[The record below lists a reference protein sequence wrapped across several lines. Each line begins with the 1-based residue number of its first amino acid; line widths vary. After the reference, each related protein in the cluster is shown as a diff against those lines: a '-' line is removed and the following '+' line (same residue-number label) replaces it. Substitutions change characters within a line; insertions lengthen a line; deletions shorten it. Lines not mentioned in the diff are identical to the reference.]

1 MSISDY
7 DTVAMRLAQLIID
20 ANAQNKSRET
30 ILAELSE
37 LGNDLLDERDNIIAQ
52 MEREFHDDR
61 QYLSSL

>member
-7 DTVAMRLAQLIID
+7 DTVVMRLAQLIID

-37 LGNDLLDERDNIIAQ
+37 LGNELLDERDNIIAQ
-52 MEREFHDDR
+52 MEREFFDDR
-61 QYLSSL
+61 YVSSL

>member
-52 MEREFHDDR
+52 MERELFDDR
-61 QYLSSL
+61 YVSAR